1 MEAAREWTQANLSLD
16 YGSTAV
22 VQGGRME
29 QEQEVELVFRRV
41 RVVTE
46 SGEVVWIEVESN
58 ESLDVG
64 NQDAA

>member
-1 MEAAREWTQANLSLD
+1 
-16 YGSTAV
+16 
-22 VQGGRME
+22 ME

-58 ESLDVG
+58 ENLDVG